1 MLDFGISK
9 FLDNDADRSQAI
21 TNIGALTP
29 QYASPEQIRG
39 ESISTASDTY
49 SLGVVLFK
57 ILTGTFPYD
66 FRNGDFYQ
74 QITDTDPTLPSSAAK
89 PDERALVPDP
99 ALLKGD
105 LDNIIL
111 KAIRRDPSGRYQTV
125 EHLSADI
132 SNYLNGFPV
141 EARPATLFYRSQKFF
156 GRHRI
161 TLLAAALTVIAL
173 LTGLTVALWE
183 ADRANRQAEIAENAR
198 RQAETEAMRSRQAE
212 ERAGKITEFMQKI
225 ISYANPGPYAEGLKL
240 GGQAKVIDVMNEL
253 SEKIES
259 EFVDRLDIQAELHHK
274 FAEVYTM
281 NERFAED
288 AGQRRFF
295 GEKGLFHARRAL
307 ELRKSVY
314 GSDHEL
320 VAKDMFY
327 LWANLPGD
335 FDESHARLLDE
346 AIRIMRRTNPNN
358 PNLPEMLSA
367 FANRMHFVGSD
378 DEQAV
383 YFQTAR
389 RDSAADP
396 LSLAD
401 SYYAEAL
408 EIFRNNGQS
417 ESFGAIGVECEAA
430 LVAAKMK
437 KAVDSNSHYLTCTN
451 ALVTETDEA
460 RRKLLTGLV
469 KAIRQAIEV
478 KADR

>member
-1 MLDFGISK
+1 M
-9 FLDNDADRSQAI
+9 I

-49 SLGVVLFK
+49 SLGIVLYR

-66 FRNGDFYQ
+66 FRNGDFFQ
-74 QITDTDPTLPSSAAK
+74 QITDADPTLPSNAAK
-89 PDERALVPDP
+89 TEDRSPIQNP

-111 KAIRRDPSGRYQTV
+111 KAIRREPPRRYQTV

-141 EARPATLFYRSQKFF
+141 EARPATLVYRFQKFF

-161 TLLAAALTVIAL
+161 TLLASALTVIAL
-173 LTGLTVALWE
+173 VTGLTVALWE
-183 ADRANRQAEIAENAR
+183 ADRANRQAEIAEKAR
-198 RQAETEAMRSRQAE
+198 RLAETEALKSKQEE

-259 EFVDRLDIQAELHHK
+259 EFADRPDIQAELHHK

-281 NERFAED
+281 NERFAET
-288 AGQRRFF
+288 AEQQRFF

-307 ELRKSVY
+307 DLRKSVF
-314 GSDHEL
+314 GTDHEL

-327 LWANLPGD
+327 LWANLPGE
-335 FDESHARLLDE
+335 FEESHARLLDD
-346 AIRIMRRTNPNN
+346 AIQIMRKTNPQN

-367 FANRMHFVGSD
+367 FANRLHFVGSD
-378 DEQAV
+378 DEQSV
-383 YFQTAR
+383 YFQAAR
-389 RDSAADP
+389 RDSATDK
-396 LSLAD
+396 LTLAG
-401 SYYAEAL
+401 SYYSEAL
-408 EIFRNNGQS
+408 EIFNRNGQGG
-417 ESFGAIGVECEAA
+417 SFGATGVRCEAA
-430 LVAAKMK
+430 LVAAKLK
-437 KAVDSNSHYLTCTN
+437 KTVDSNPHYLACTN
-451 ALVTETDEA
+451 ALVTETDDA
-460 RRKLLTGLV
+460 RRKLLSGLV
-469 KAIRQAIEV
+469 KAIKQAIEQ
-478 KADR
+478 KPDR